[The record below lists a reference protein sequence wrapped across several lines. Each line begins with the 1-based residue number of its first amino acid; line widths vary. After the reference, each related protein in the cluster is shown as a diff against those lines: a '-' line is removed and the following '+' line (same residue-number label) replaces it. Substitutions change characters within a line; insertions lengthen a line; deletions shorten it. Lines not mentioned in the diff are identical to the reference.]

1 MSVQLEIEQYEQA
14 KTLFALLNKEDKAL
28 VRDVLQRVDQ
38 ARLMPEQ
45 SLIIQLNIIEQ
56 LTDEVKNGGSVAA
69 HIGDVDAYTQR
80 VIAEIGEEVRQQR
93 HIGAL
98 MSGIAICAIV
108 LLAFSAYSLI
118 RGLVAG
124 TALMSITT
132 ALNIGHVV
140 CFIAVLAGTRFFVM
154 GDKKADYN
162 DLRKARRRTQVVGFL
177 FIIAFAALLVA
188 VFADVPVVITAP
200 SILLLVVALVLLVLW
215 KFSGRL

>member
-14 KTLFALLNKEDKAL
+14 KTLFALLNKEDKAF

-69 HIGDVDAYTQR
+69 HFGDVDAYTQR

-98 MSGIAICAIV
+98 MGGIAICAMV

-118 RGLVAG
+118 RGLIAG

-162 DLRKARRRTQVVGFL
+162 DLRKARRRMQVVGFL

>member
-14 KTLFALLNKEDKAL
+14 KTLFALLNKEDKAF

-69 HIGDVDAYTQR
+69 HIGDVDVYTQR

-98 MSGIAICAIV
+98 MGGIAICAMV

-118 RGLVAG
+118 RGLIAG

-162 DLRKARRRTQVVGFL
+162 DLRKARRRMQVVGFL

>member
-69 HIGDVDAYTQR
+69 YIGDVDAYTQR

-98 MSGIAICAIV
+98 MGGIAICAMV

-118 RGLVAG
+118 RGLIAG

-162 DLRKARRRTQVVGFL
+162 DLRKARRRMQVVGFL

>member
-98 MSGIAICAIV
+98 MGGIAICAMV

-118 RGLVAG
+118 RGLIAG

-162 DLRKARRRTQVVGFL
+162 DLRKARRRMQVVGFL

>member
-1 MSVQLEIEQYEQA
+1 M
-14 KTLFALLNKEDKAL
+14 
-28 VRDVLQRVDQ
+28 
-38 ARLMPEQ
+38 
-45 SLIIQLNIIEQ
+45 
-56 LTDEVKNGGSVAA
+56 KNGGSVTA

-98 MSGIAICAIV
+98 MSGIAICAMV

-118 RGLVAG
+118 RGLIAG

-162 DLRKARRRTQVVGFL
+162 DLRKARRRMQVVGFL

>member
-56 LTDEVKNGGSVAA
+56 LTDEVKNGGSVTA

-98 MSGIAICAIV
+98 MGGIAICAMV

-118 RGLVAG
+118 RGLIAG

-162 DLRKARRRTQVVGFL
+162 DLRKARRRMQVVGFL

>member
-14 KTLFALLNKEDKAL
+14 KTLFALLNKEDKAF

-69 HIGDVDAYTQR
+69 HFGDVDAYTQR

-98 MSGIAICAIV
+98 MGGIAICAIV

-118 RGLVAG
+118 RGLIAG

-162 DLRKARRRTQVVGFL
+162 DLRKARRRMQVVGFL

>member
-14 KTLFALLNKEDKAL
+14 KTLFALLNKEDKAF

-98 MSGIAICAIV
+98 MGGIAICAMV

-118 RGLVAG
+118 RGLIAG

-162 DLRKARRRTQVVGFL
+162 DLRKARRRMQVVGFL

>member
-14 KTLFALLNKEDKAL
+14 KTLFALLNKEDKAF

-56 LTDEVKNGGSVAA
+56 LTDEVKNGGSVTA

-98 MSGIAICAIV
+98 MGGIAICAMV

-118 RGLVAG
+118 RGLIAG

-140 CFIAVLAGTRFFVM
+140 CFIAVLAGTRFFVI

-162 DLRKARRRTQVVGFL
+162 DLRKARRRMQVVGFL

>member
-14 KTLFALLNKEDKAL
+14 KTLFALLNKEDKAF

-56 LTDEVKNGGSVAA
+56 LTNEVKNGGSVAA
-69 HIGDVDAYTQR
+69 HFGDVDAYTQR

-98 MSGIAICAIV
+98 MGGIAICAMV

-118 RGLVAG
+118 RGLIAG

-162 DLRKARRRTQVVGFL
+162 DLRKARRRMQVVGFL

>member
-14 KTLFALLNKEDKAL
+14 KTLFALLNKEDKAF

-56 LTDEVKNGGSVAA
+56 LTDEVKNGGSVTA

-98 MSGIAICAIV
+98 MGGIAICAMV

-118 RGLVAG
+118 RGLIAG

-140 CFIAVLAGTRFFVM
+140 CFIAVLAGTRFFVV

-162 DLRKARRRTQVVGFL
+162 DLRKARRRMQVVGFL

>member
-14 KTLFALLNKEDKAL
+14 KTLFALLNKEDQAF

-56 LTDEVKNGGSVAA
+56 LTDEVKNGGSVTA

-98 MSGIAICAIV
+98 MGGIAICAIV

-118 RGLVAG
+118 RGLIAG
-124 TALMSITT
+124 MALMSITT

-162 DLRKARRRTQVVGFL
+162 DLRKARRRMQVVGFL

>member
-56 LTDEVKNGGSVAA
+56 LTNEVKNGGSVAA
-69 HIGDVDAYTQR
+69 HFGDVDAYTQR

-98 MSGIAICAIV
+98 MGGIAICAIV

-118 RGLVAG
+118 RGLIAG

-162 DLRKARRRTQVVGFL
+162 DLRKARRRMQVVGFL
-177 FIIAFAALLVA
+177 FIVAFAALLVA

>member
-98 MSGIAICAIV
+98 MGGIAICAIV

-118 RGLVAG
+118 RGLIAG

-162 DLRKARRRTQVVGFL
+162 DLRKARRRMQVVGFL

>member
-14 KTLFALLNKEDKAL
+14 KTLFALLNKEDKAF

-98 MSGIAICAIV
+98 MGGIAICAMV
-108 LLAFSAYSLI
+108 LLAFSAYNLIRSLI
-118 RGLVAG
+118 AG

-162 DLRKARRRTQVVGFL
+162 DLRKARRRMQVVGFL

>member
-14 KTLFALLNKEDKAL
+14 KTLFALLNKEDKAF

-69 HIGDVDAYTQR
+69 YIGDVDAYTQR
-80 VIAEIGEEVRQQR
+80 IIAEIGEEVRQQR

-98 MSGIAICAIV
+98 MSGIAICAMV

-118 RGLVAG
+118 RGLIAG

-162 DLRKARRRTQVVGFL
+162 DLRKARRRMQVVGFL

>member
-118 RGLVAG
+118 RGLIAG

-162 DLRKARRRTQVVGFL
+162 DLRKARRRMQVVGFL

-200 SILLLVVALVLLVLW
+200 SIILLVVALVLLVLW

>member
-14 KTLFALLNKEDKAL
+14 KTLFALLNKEDKAF

-56 LTDEVKNGGSVAA
+56 LTDEVKNGGSVTA

-98 MSGIAICAIV
+98 MSGIAICAMV

-118 RGLVAG
+118 RGLIAG

-162 DLRKARRRTQVVGFL
+162 DLRKARRRMQVVGFL

>member
-14 KTLFALLNKEDKAL
+14 KTLFALLNKEDKAF

-98 MSGIAICAIV
+98 MSGIAICAMV

-118 RGLVAG
+118 RGLIAG

-162 DLRKARRRTQVVGFL
+162 DLRKARRRMQVVGFL

>member
-14 KTLFALLNKEDKAL
+14 KTLFALLNKEEKAF

-80 VIAEIGEEVRQQR
+80 IIAEIGEEVRQQR

-98 MSGIAICAIV
+98 MGGIAICAIV

-118 RGLVAG
+118 RGLIAG

-162 DLRKARRRTQVVGFL
+162 DLRKARRRMQVVGFL

>member
-56 LTDEVKNGGSVAA
+56 LTNEVKNGGSVAA
-69 HIGDVDAYTQR
+69 HFGDVDAYTQR

-162 DLRKARRRTQVVGFL
+162 DLRKARRRMQVVGFL

>member
-14 KTLFALLNKEDKAL
+14 KTLFALLNKEDKAF

-56 LTDEVKNGGSVAA
+56 LTNEVKNGGSVAA

-98 MSGIAICAIV
+98 MGGIAICAMV

-118 RGLVAG
+118 RGLIAG

-162 DLRKARRRTQVVGFL
+162 DLRKARRRMQVVGFL

>member
-14 KTLFALLNKEDKAL
+14 KTLFALLNKEDKTF

-98 MSGIAICAIV
+98 MGGIAICAMV

-118 RGLVAG
+118 RGLIAG

-162 DLRKARRRTQVVGFL
+162 DLRKARRRMQVVGFL

>member
-56 LTDEVKNGGSVAA
+56 LTNEVKNGGSVAA
-69 HIGDVDAYTQR
+69 HFGDVDAYTQR

-98 MSGIAICAIV
+98 MGGIAICAMV

-118 RGLVAG
+118 RGLIAG

-162 DLRKARRRTQVVGFL
+162 DLRKARRRMQVVGFL